1 MPGRHWSEHLSGPD
15 DPMYEH
21 YEKEE
26 DLEAEIAIQQEIL
39 RRMENEILAVRM
51 EEDRRIYNIENREI
65 YRQANHRLNL
75 ATIALEDQRE
85 EHGSYHS
92 LRRRRPQ
99 PNILSEEQIAAH
111 NAQHRG
117 DRAPGGSVR
126 RDSRR
131 IPNRDLMTSP
141 IQTPPRIRS
150 GTRVLRIGNGGAFS
164 TVTTPPSTR
173 SVTPQPQERPRSPR
187 RLPPIRGRTRQVHR
201 ISDHHT
207 GETER
212 DELQS
217 SPGGNDGRRPGNR
230 NTGTA
235 GSDTTGTQL
244 RFGSESSDDEDHYFD
259 NYKPTL
265 KF

>member
-1 MPGRHWSEHLSGPD
+1 MPGRHWSEHIGPD
-15 DPMYEH
+15 DPEYEL
-21 YEKEE
+21 YEREE
-26 DLEAEIAIQQEIL
+26 NLEAEIAEQQEIL
-39 RRMENEILAVRM
+39 RRMENEILAVRI
-51 EEDRRIYNIENREI
+51 EEDERIYNIENRRI

-75 ATIALEDQRE
+75 ATIALEDHRT

-92 LRRRRPQ
+92 LRRPQ

-111 NAQHRG
+111 NAQQQPQ
-117 DRAPGGSVR
+117 RAPGGSVR
-126 RDSRR
+126 RDSRL

-187 RLPPIRGRTRQVHR
+187 RLPPIRGSTRQVHR
-201 ISDHHT
+201 ISDQHT
-207 GETER
+207 GETEE

-244 RFGSESSDDEDHYFD
+244 RFGDDSSDDGDHYFD